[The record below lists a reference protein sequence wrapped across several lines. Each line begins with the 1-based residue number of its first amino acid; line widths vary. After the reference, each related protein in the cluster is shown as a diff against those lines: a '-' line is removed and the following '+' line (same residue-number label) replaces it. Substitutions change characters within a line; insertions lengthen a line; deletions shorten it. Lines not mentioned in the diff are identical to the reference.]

1 MKLNVKIIKS
11 KRKSIG
17 VEIKPDLTILV
28 RAPYSVN
35 DATIKKLLAEKS
47 PWIEKKIKEISNN
60 NKNSLP
66 EFTDK
71 ELEVLREQT
80 RAIITPKAE
89 YFAKILNVSFNK
101 LFVKK
106 QRSVWG
112 SCSSKKN
119 INFNLLLC
127 LCPENVIDYIV
138 VHELCHL
145 KQLNHSKQFWAE
157 VEKIFPKHKEAKNW
171 LKTEGNKLIKRL
183 PK

>member
-1 MKLNVKIIKS
+1 MEYKIIKS

-17 VEIKPDLTILV
+17 IEIKSDLTVIV
-28 RAPYSVN
+28 RAPFFTSER
-35 DATIKKLLAEKS
+35 TIKKLVEEKS
-47 PWIEKKIKEISNN
+47 DWIEKKLKQIEER

-66 EFTDK
+66 EFTNS
-71 ELEVLREQT
+71 ELESLRDKT
-80 RAIITPKAE
+80 RALITPKAE
-89 YFAKILNVSFNK
+89 HFAKILGVSFKK
-101 LFVKK
+101 LSVKK

-112 SCSSKKN
+112 SCSAKKN

-127 LCPENVIDYIV
+127 LCPENVVDYIV

-145 KQLNHSKQFWAE
+145 KHLNHSKNFWGA
-157 VEKIFPKHKEAKNW
+157 VEKILPDYKTAKLW